1 LQTADDRSTGFPA
14 CWEQTVHEWGTN
26 QRLQTADDRSTGFP
40 ACWGRPSTNGKR
52 INACS
57 AGTRLFMV
65 RHSLTVR
72 PPMRSSRR
80 GIAFSRNYLP
90 VVIVRWQQGHAGAR
104 PRRRRS
110 NLRASRTNV
119 LIASVEL
126 ETASPPSAARNKAGG
141 QVVAFSRKKTCTI
154 PRYCQAHRR
163 EEKPMMPA
171 SHCWSI

>member
-1 LQTADDRSTGFPA
+1 MATIIPELATFVNSMQLLKCQHILNHPHPRMGIMGDGR
-14 CWEQTVHEWGTN
+14 
-26 QRLQTADDRSTGFP
+26 QTADDRSTGFP

-57 AGTRLFMV
+57 AGTRLFML

-90 VVIVRWQQGHAGAR
+90 VVIARWQQGHAGAR

-110 NLRASRTNV
+110 NPRASRTNV

-126 ETASPPSAARNKAGG
+126 EIASPPSAARNKAGG
-141 QVVAFSRKKTCTI
+141 QVVAFSRKKHAPHPATARLTG
-154 PRYCQAHRR
+154 
-163 EEKPMMPA
+163 EKK
-171 SHCWSI
+171 SR